1 MADKKISELDSAS
14 LPLAGTEIVPIV
26 QGGVTK
32 KVAVSEIGG
41 DTPFDPS
48 DYDLDEFTNASEDPF
63 VRQSEIP
70 SVTTPD
76 LDAVTQEG
84 NVSRVPLGVGDGV
97 DAIAEFGY
105 DENEPDVAPYIKNVA
120 FDFKL
125 LFGIQEN
132 IRRDYSLIPSAYE
145 YCNGIFTDDFTAS
158 VYQNHIIRGTDVIVT
173 DPFADG
179 ASNSAFY
186 YVFVEFGRSCIIDG
200 VTYTAGNLILRK
212 HNGTEWESIV
222 ITNMG
227 NPTLND
233 VALNGNTSTV
243 PLKVSGDEGIASYG
257 VDPDSGY
264 PLLESDQNDGNGI
277 VHQLSHLTDK
287 RIRFVV
293 NDNAWEVTQISK
305 NTNYTAI
312 NGQNYY
318 NSGNIVVTDPAS
330 GIYFVFVATGTTTI
344 DSVAYSA
351 NTYLVRYLNASSVWV
366 TRVLNATASPTVE
379 GTTKLYDSLGTGTD
393 GAVNRT
399 VVTEE
404 LRRKANNLVLYNRT
418 AWFAQRGSSG
428 FGTIGITVANFVLS
442 GNSVVAPT
450 NTNGYTIQVRTN
462 FATSATAGT
471 LSFYRIGTD
480 ATIINTRFI
489 FDGLFGF
496 AGTTADTRFFYGLS
510 TASTATPTNV
520 APTSLTNILAVS
532 KLDTSNNLHVIHNDA
547 SGTAT
552 SIDLGANFPCD
563 TNQTDTYYARFEVDT
578 IGTVIY
584 TVCRLNSDGEITHKV
599 EGTITSDLPT
609 DNTLL
614 YHRAWITNNATA
626 SVSSFDFMGGS
637 LGKN

>member
-1 MADKKISELDSAS
+1 V
-14 LPLAGTEIVPIV
+14 EIVSD
-26 QGGVTK
+26 
-32 KVAVSEIGG
+32 VSER
-41 DTPFDPS
+41 
-48 DYDLDEFTNASEDPF
+48 LDENYIDILSVDYFGQKQSGLGWAVAEGKPFIKSDSNAE
-63 VRQSEIP
+63 EI
-70 SVTTPD
+70 
-76 LDAVTQEG
+76 LY
-84 NVSRVPLGVGDGV
+84 SRKL
-97 DAIAEFGY
+97 
-105 DENEPDVAPYIKNVA
+105 
-120 FDFKL
+120 FDFSQIDLAVFSKL
-125 LFGIQEN
+125 
-132 IRRDYSLIPSAYE
+132 
-145 YCNGIFTDDFTAS
+145 
-158 VYQNHIIRGTDVIVT
+158 YQNEAVQQD
-173 DPFADG
+173 F
-179 ASNSAFY
+179 
-186 YVFVEFGRSCIIDG
+186 
-200 VTYTAGNLILRK
+200 
-212 HNGTEWESIV
+212 SIV
-222 ITNMG
+222 IKDDDFNANINVFYLCNGTLEITDPLTMQGYYKFFVLNGTTTIGTETYTQGASVQRYYDGSDWVSVSGG

-264 PLLESDQNDGNGI
+264 PLLESDQNTSGSLVRNMN
-277 VHQLSHLTDK
+277 SLTAK
-287 RIRFVV
+287 RVRFTV
-293 NDNAWEVTQISK
+293 NDDALEVTQINK

-318 NSGNIVVTDPAS
+318 NSGNIVVTDPSS

-344 DSVAYSA
+344 DSVAYPA

-379 GTTKLYDSLGTGTD
+379 GTTKLYDSLGAGTD

-418 AWFAQRGSSG
+418 AWFAQRGSGG

-532 KLDTSNNLHVIHNDA
+532 KLDSSNNLHVIHNDA

-584 TVCRLNSDGEITHKV
+584 TVCRLNSDGEITHKT